1 MERYF
6 QTISAIGE
14 LFIEKILFEFD
25 KEPIVF
31 VCRNYKMDRYL
42 CLCTDS
48 IESYSWMVTH
58 VSIDTLID
66 LLLDKISILQ
76 AFKYSSDEVYILDK
90 LGNKTDI
97 RKYRFEDIPEDEL
110 PDEKEKLENKNINE
124 YLSKLYY
131 EKETYHLNSI
141 RYNKI
146 ELSHADDAIID
157 NIIFNTEKKG
167 VINVEN
173 LMGAARF
180 SAGKREMTNN
190 RFFFISVKQDNL
202 IKTKHY
208 DKKTAVAKDWNLTL
222 V

>member
-48 IESYSWMVTH
+48 IESYSWMVTY

-90 LGNKTDI
+90 SQSN
-97 RKYRFEDIPEDEL
+97 F
-110 PDEKEKLENKNINE
+110 
-124 YLSKLYY
+124 
-131 EKETYHLNSI
+131 
-141 RYNKI
+141 
-146 ELSHADDAIID
+146 
-157 NIIFNTEKKG
+157 
-167 VINVEN
+167 
-173 LMGAARF
+173 
-180 SAGKREMTNN
+180 
-190 RFFFISVKQDNL
+190 
-202 IKTKHY
+202 
-208 DKKTAVAKDWNLTL
+208 
-222 V
+222 